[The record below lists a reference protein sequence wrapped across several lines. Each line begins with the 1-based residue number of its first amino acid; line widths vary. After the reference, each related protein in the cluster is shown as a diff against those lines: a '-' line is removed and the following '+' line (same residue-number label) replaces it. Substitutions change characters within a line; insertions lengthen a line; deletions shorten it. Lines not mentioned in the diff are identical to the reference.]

1 MNAAFDQFWAAWPK
15 KVKRAQAQDAFRW
28 AMAHHNGDGTLLAR
42 MLATIAWQRTF
53 YREPRYLPDPNRW
66 LLDRRWEDEN
76 PQAVTERVRGEDDA
90 AYRAMRRRV
99 EAEQEALEA
108 QREVERARFR
118 KGVA

>member
-1 MNAAFDQFWAAWPK
+1 MTGFDDFWQAWPK

-28 AMAHHNGDGTLLAR
+28 AMAHHNADGTLLAR

-76 PQAVTERVRGEDDA
+76 PNSVVEWTAQDEADHK
-90 AYRAMRRRV
+90 AMRARV
-99 EAEQEALEA
+99 VAEQDARFAA
-108 QREVERARFR
+108 QRDKFAR
-118 KGVA
+118 GA